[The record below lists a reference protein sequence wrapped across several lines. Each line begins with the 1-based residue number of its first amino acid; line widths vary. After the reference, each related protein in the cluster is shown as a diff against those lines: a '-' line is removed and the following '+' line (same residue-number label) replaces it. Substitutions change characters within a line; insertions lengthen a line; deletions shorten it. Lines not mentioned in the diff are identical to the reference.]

1 MTVRGGRPGARPRTA
16 AGAGVVVVVALA
28 LLASNGTAWALSSDR
43 VAGGPEAVVSG
54 ALSATPAAPTVQ
66 NGGCSGSNQQ
76 TNTAVSWSD
85 TQSGTADASGGYLVS
100 GYTVSRSSTSGGT
113 YAAAGSTS
121 GSPPATTSV
130 DAPTVAN
137 SPVALVANTAGQA
150 YPLAESTLTAGTAV
164 TIGTASNEVNAV
176 QTTPDGLTAVVAEY
190 TSGQVQVLTWSGTAW
205 SVAKTITVTAPTAVA
220 VDPVPNGSGHY
231 VAYVVSD
238 PGTTTNGTVV
248 PVTLN
253 GASSAAGTATTVQ
266 HQGNPT
272 SIVVTPNGAEVYVA
286 NYNSNSV
293 SAIAT
298 STGVATTVTL
308 PGTTPHPIAMAAT
321 SDSSHVYVADRA
333 NGYVDDITV
342 SSNTVTAHVTLA
354 TGGLNDTN
362 QTASGDPNVMAV
374 TPNGKS
380 LYVAEY
386 GTAEVQVVAT
396 ALSATPDVVSATI
409 STGTSSK
416 PIDVAMSPNGC
427 LVYVADWPSNGIFV
441 IATSTNTEATA
452 FTTACSTQDPQPME
466 VTPDNLYL
474 VLPENYSCGDIQ
486 VLNTATSATTTLTGV
501 GTAPTLVAIPPVPV
515 WYEVKATHA
524 QWSSVASS
532 PTAYSAGW
540 NPGGWQ

>member
-1 MTVRGGRPGARPRTA
+1 M
-16 AGAGVVVVVALA
+16 
-28 LLASNGTAWALSSDR
+28 
-43 VAGGPEAVVSG
+43 
-54 ALSATPAAPTVQ
+54 
-66 NGGCSGSNQQ
+66 
-76 TNTAVSWSD
+76 
-85 TQSGTADASGGYLVS
+85 
-100 GYTVSRSSTSGGT
+100 
-113 YAAAGSTS
+113 
-121 GSPPATTSV
+121 
-130 DAPTVAN
+130 
-137 SPVALVANTAGQA
+137 
-150 YPLAESTLTAGTAV
+150 
-164 TIGTASNEVNAV
+164 
-176 QTTPDGLTAVVAEY
+176 
-190 TSGQVQVLTWSGTAW
+190 
-205 SVAKTITVTAPTAVA
+205 
-220 VDPVPNGSGHY
+220 
-231 VAYVVSD
+231 
-238 PGTTTNGTVV
+238 
-248 PVTLN
+248 
-253 GASSAAGTATTVQ
+253 
-266 HQGNPT
+266 
-272 SIVVTPNGAEVYVA
+272 
-286 NYNSNSV
+286 
-293 SAIAT
+293 
-298 STGVATTVTL
+298 
-308 PGTTPHPIAMAAT
+308 
-321 SDSSHVYVADRA
+321 
-333 NGYVDDITV
+333 
-342 SSNTVTAHVTLA
+342 TLA